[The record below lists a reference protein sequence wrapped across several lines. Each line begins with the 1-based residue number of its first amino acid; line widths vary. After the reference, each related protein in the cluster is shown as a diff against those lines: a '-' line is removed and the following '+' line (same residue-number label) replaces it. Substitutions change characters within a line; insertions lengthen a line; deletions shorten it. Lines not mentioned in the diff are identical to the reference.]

1 MNFILSHLLIGLILG
16 IIVFIFDKNLK
27 TVSDLV
33 ETILIGAFFWLI
45 IIVLGLYVVI
55 CEKMQYFDFDKI
67 WNMKIKKG

>member
-33 ETILIGAFFWLI
+33 ETILIGTFFWLI

-55 CEKMQYFDFDKI
+55 CEKMQYFNFDKI